1 MRRPA
6 SKTLPTRAKK
16 TRQTAQPAAPTG
28 SKRLVPPGSNIF
40 SDPIWSEIARSLR
53 ITKRE
58 LQIVR
63 GVFDDRTEFA
73 IAADLGIS
81 PHTVHTHLERLRHKL
96 AVVDRTA
103 LVLQVVKE
111 FLKLTAVPG
120 TVLPPICGRRSA
132 GRCHRCD

>member
-1 MRRPA
+1 MRKPASHKLRARAKEARRAARPA
-6 SKTLPTRAKK
+6 G
-16 TRQTAQPAAPTG
+16 PAG
-28 SKRLVPPGSNIF
+28 SKRPISAGSAIL
-40 SDPIWSEIARSLR
+40 SDRVWSEIARSLR
-53 ITKRE
+53 FTTRE

-96 AVVDRTA
+96 AVVDRTS

-111 FLKLTAVPG
+111 FLKLTDAPG
-120 TVLPPICGRRSA
+120 SMLPPLCGWRAA
-132 GRCHRCD
+132 GLC